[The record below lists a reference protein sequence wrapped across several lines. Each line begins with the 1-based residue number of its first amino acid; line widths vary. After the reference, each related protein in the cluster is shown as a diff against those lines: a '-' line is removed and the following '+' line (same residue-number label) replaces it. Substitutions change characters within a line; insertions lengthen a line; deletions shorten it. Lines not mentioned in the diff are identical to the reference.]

1 MSVFNVCSFVLA
13 CVQFECAVP
22 LHKLHSG
29 IFPPFLFLSFCFLF
43 FFEEVLTIIERL
55 LIEPHLLV
63 YNCASAFPPK
73 AASVLFTAGLL

>member
-1 MSVFNVCSFVLA
+1 MSIFVL
-13 CVQFECAVP
+13 
-22 LHKLHSG
+22 
-29 IFPPFLFLSFCFLF
+29 LFLHVFSLNVLSLFISSTRVFFPIFCFFVFVFFFF

-63 YNCASAFPPK
+63 YNCASAFPPN